1 MRKVLL
7 VSVFVLVPLTAF
19 AGKIA
24 TIDSGP
30 GTFSATVTANTGAN
44 PGFTFSESN
53 MQQVHVAVNPP
64 RSPNAGASVSM
75 ANTGAMSGVVGS
87 GNSSATS
94 GISTGG
100 AP

>member
-24 TIDSGP
+24 TINSGP

-44 PGFTFSESN
+44 PGFTFSENN

-64 RSPNAGASVSM
+64 RSPNSGGSAAM
-75 ANTGAMSGVVGS
+75 ANSGSMSGTFVGGKPS
-87 GNSSATS
+87 N
-94 GISTGG
+94 
-100 AP
+100 